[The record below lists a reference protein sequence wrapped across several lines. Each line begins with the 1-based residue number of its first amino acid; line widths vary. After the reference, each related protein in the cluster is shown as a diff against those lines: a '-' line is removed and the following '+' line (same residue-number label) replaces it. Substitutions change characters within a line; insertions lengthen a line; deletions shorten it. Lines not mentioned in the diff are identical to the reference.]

1 MRLNERITSI
11 IGIIFVAC
19 TSVGS
24 MKAQTTDSLQLNKS
38 QVLDELVVTGAR
50 YGADVRHLSMTVSVM
65 NRDKIEHQHTPSL
78 LPMLTE
84 HVPGLFITSRG
95 MMGYGVSGGAAG
107 SMNLRGMGG
116 NSARLMV
123 LVDGHPQYA
132 GIMGHPVADVCQGM
146 MAGKVEVLRG
156 PASVLYGSNAMG
168 GVINIVTRKMDKDGV
183 ETQANVGYGSYQT
196 IQSEI
201 TNRIRKGK
209 FTSVIGGSYNRTDG
223 HQDNMEF
230 RQYSGYVKLGYEWS
244 SHWKTMADVNLM
256 QFKASQPGAISA
268 PLEDADQRI
277 TRGMASVSLDNTYEK
292 TSGTLSLFYNWGRH
306 KINDGY
312 NAMEG
317 ESPLDYRFHSDD
329 VMMGISW
336 HQNFRLFAG
345 NHTTIGA
352 DWYRFGGK
360 AWNKFVSG
368 EKQGEHKEIVDKNQ
382 NEIAGYVDFRQHLAS
397 WLTLNAGLR
406 LDHHDQVGTEWIPQL
421 GAAIHLPKNA
431 EVKLSASKGFRYPII
446 REMFMWG
453 VANPDLEAER
463 IWNYEVSYSQRLLEN
478 RMQIGINFFYLKGD
492 NMIMVAPVDGR
503 MMNVNTGKIENN
515 GVELQ
520 GTYRVS
526 PHWIIDANYSCLHM
540 KNPVISSPEHK
551 FYGGVSYAKGAWN
564 VSTGIQYVGGL
575 YKSTAPEEKENYVLW
590 NLKASYAI
598 SKHLSLWVRGE
609 NLLAQQYEMMSGY
622 PMPKATFMG
631 GVQVVF

>member
-1 MRLNERITSI
+1 
-11 IGIIFVAC
+11 
-19 TSVGS
+19 
-24 MKAQTTDSLQLNKS
+24 
-38 QVLDELVVTGAR
+38 
-50 YGADVRHLSMTVSVM
+50 
-65 NRDKIEHQHTPSL
+65 
-78 LPMLTE
+78 
-84 HVPGLFITSRG
+84 

-209 FTSVIGGSYNRTDG
+209 FTNVIGGSYNRTDG

-312 NAMEG
+312 NAMKG

-406 LDHHDQVGTEWIPQL
+406 LDHHDQAGIPQL

-431 EVKLSASKGFRYPII
+431 EVKLSVSKGFRYPII

-526 PHWIIDANYSCLHM
+526 PHWIIDANYSYLYM

-575 YKSTAPEEKENYVLW
+575 YKSIAPEEKENYVLW

-598 SKHLSLWVRGE
+598 SKHLSLWARGE

>member
-19 TSVGS
+19 ASVGS

-209 FTSVIGGSYNRTDG
+209 FTSIISGSYNRTDG

-368 EKQGEHKEIVDKNQ
+368 EKQGEHKEIVDKSQ

-526 PHWIIDANYSCLHM
+526 PHWIIDANYSYLYM

-575 YKSTAPEEKENYVLW
+575 YKSIAPEEKENYVLW

-631 GVQVVF
+631 GVQVVL

>member
-1 MRLNERITSI
+1 
-11 IGIIFVAC
+11 
-19 TSVGS
+19 
-24 MKAQTTDSLQLNKS
+24 
-38 QVLDELVVTGAR
+38 
-50 YGADVRHLSMTVSVM
+50 
-65 NRDKIEHQHTPSL
+65 
-78 LPMLTE
+78 
-84 HVPGLFITSRG
+84 
-95 MMGYGVSGGAAG
+95 
-107 SMNLRGMGG
+107 
-116 NSARLMV
+116 
-123 LVDGHPQYA
+123 
-132 GIMGHPVADVCQGM
+132 
-146 MAGKVEVLRG
+146 
-156 PASVLYGSNAMG
+156 
-168 GVINIVTRKMDKDGV
+168 
-183 ETQANVGYGSYQT
+183 
-196 IQSEI
+196 
-201 TNRIRKGK
+201 
-209 FTSVIGGSYNRTDG
+209 
-223 HQDNMEF
+223 
-230 RQYSGYVKLGYEWS
+230 
-244 SHWKTMADVNLM
+244 
-256 QFKASQPGAISA
+256 
-268 PLEDADQRI
+268 
-277 TRGMASVSLDNTYEK
+277 
-292 TSGTLSLFYNWGRH
+292 
-306 KINDGY
+306 
-312 NAMEG
+312 MEG

-406 LDHHDQVGTEWIPQL
+406 LDHHDQAGTEWIPQL

-431 EVKLSASKGFRYPII
+431 EVKLSVSKGFRYPII

-526 PHWIIDANYSCLHM
+526 PHWIIDANYSYLYM

-575 YKSTAPEEKENYVLW
+575 YKSIAPEEKENYVLW

-598 SKHLSLWVRGE
+598 SKHLSLWARGE

-631 GVQVVF
+631 GVQVVL

>member
-368 EKQGEHKEIVDKNQ
+368 EKQGEHKEIVDKSQ

-406 LDHHDQVGTEWIPQL
+406 LDHHDQAGTEWIPQL

-526 PHWIIDANYSCLHM
+526 PHWIIDANYS
-540 KNPVISSPEHK
+540 
-551 FYGGVSYAKGAWN
+551 
-564 VSTGIQYVGGL
+564 
-575 YKSTAPEEKENYVLW
+575 
-590 NLKASYAI
+590 
-598 SKHLSLWVRGE
+598 
-609 NLLAQQYEMMSGY
+609 
-622 PMPKATFMG
+622 
-631 GVQVVF
+631 